1 MPQEQK
7 SPIAKDKLQAA
18 LKALSELTL
27 KFPEKNRG
35 ELLQQVELK
44 YDLSPRDCEFL
55 NRHFND
61 RLHGD

>member
-7 SPIAKDKLQAA
+7 SPIATDKLQAA
-18 LKALSELTL
+18 LKALSELAL

-44 YDLSPRDCEFL
+44 YDLSPRECEFL
-55 NRHFND
+55 NRHFNTKP
-61 RLHGD
+61 HGG